1 MKIQPNESLESWAER
16 VTVFEKDR
24 ALRHIAKGIDV
35 DVVLAEMS
43 RRIMD
48 KLLYPI
54 LHAIRQT
61 YEGVDMEKFEKE
73 KQSYFEKMKHVG
85 KAADHVDTN
94 S

>member
-1 MKIQPNESLESWAER
+1 MKIQPNESMESWAER

-24 ALRHIAKGIDV
+24 ALKHIAKGIDV

-54 LHAIRQT
+54 LHAIRKSPEDIDIEQ
-61 YEGVDMEKFEKE
+61 FEKN
-73 KQSYFEKMKHVG
+73 KQEYYEKMKHFG

-94 S
+94 T

>member
-1 MKIQPNESLESWAER
+1 MKIQPNESIESWAER
-16 VTVFEKDR
+16 VAVFEKDR
-24 ALRHIAKGIDV
+24 ALKHIVKGIDI
-35 DVVLAEMS
+35 DIVLAEMS

-61 YEGVDMEKFEKE
+61 HEGVDMEKFEKD
-73 KQSYFEKMKHVG
+73 KQAYYELMKIKG